1 MAAYKLLSAGAI
13 LSCPYSHSPIVGA
26 SQENRV
32 FVLIPV
38 GVAPYFVNG
47 PSVAIEAVHRLFR
60 VRRLILQNRAVF
72 SGCEVVD
79 ALAIAREIDRETSCV
94 DEAHGSGFLLNVSSS
109 IDIFMRRVGL
119 SLKLE

>member
-32 FVLIPV
+32 FILIPV
-38 GVAPYFVNG
+38 WVAPYFVNG
-47 PSVAIEAVHRLFR
+47 PSVAVEAVHRLFR
-60 VRRLILQNRAVF
+60 VRCLILQDRAVF
-72 SGCEVVD
+72 SGCEVVY
-79 ALAIAREIDRETSCV
+79 ALAIVREIDRETSCV
-94 DEAHGSGFLLNVSSS
+94 NEAHGPGFLLYVSSG
-109 IDIFMRRVGL
+109 IDIFVRRVGL